1 MTKYLKIGVALLFFV
16 LVNIYWGLKYSSSVE
31 SPLKF
36 GSVDLQRAA
45 QESLAGKEAF
55 AKLQKDFNKKKGI
68 IERRQKEIKGL
79 EEELSKQSLIL
90 TAESKKEKEDVY
102 RKKLKELQ
110 RYVDD
115 SNQELQNQQ
124 RELTKKILIELIKI
138 VDKLGEEQQYTLILE
153 RQEGILY
160 ASKNIDLTD
169 DIRERYDQLKAEKV
183 GVPRPLQVEE

>member
-1 MTKYLKIGVALLFFV
+1 
-16 LVNIYWGLKYSSSVE
+16 
-31 SPLKF
+31 
-36 GSVDLQRAA
+36 
-45 QESLAGKEAF
+45 KEAF